1 MAVQQYWART
11 AGLYRYMPV
20 REFAQAY
27 KHSKAGEDQA
37 RALQQDF
44 TPCGNADS
52 ALAWTKHALTGNDLH
67 PPSIVSLQYCA
78 SSVEDRI
85 WQPYSVKQHS
95 EPA

>member
-1 MAVQQYWART
+1 
-11 AGLYRYMPV
+11 MPV

-52 ALAWTKHALTGNDLH
+52 ALAWAKHALTGNH
-67 PPSIVSLQYCA
+67 PLLP
-78 SSVEDRI
+78 
-85 WQPYSVKQHS
+85 
-95 EPA
+95 